1 MLCMIYAQMVDRM
14 FAFVLG
20 TKGFFFVK
28 RDIRLYR
35 TQWAQPFAL
44 PEGAGSELQ
53 LRAIGSQLTGMC
65 PVNINMVLVRGMTY

>member
-1 MLCMIYAQMVDRM
+1 MFLAVHDIWANGGQDVCLCPGYQGII
-14 FAFVLG
+14 
-20 TKGFFFVK
+20 FVK

-53 LRAIGSQLTGMC
+53 LRAIGSELTGMC
-65 PVNINMVLVRGMTY
+65 VNMVLVRGMTY